1 LLYIF
6 RGQTV
11 KLLISILTLLCAILA
26 FAVFTSRRESSPS
39 TTIAAATVEPFNGKR
54 APVIVELFT
63 SEGCSSCPPADAVL
77 TQLQQSQPVAEAE
90 VIAMSEHVDY
100 WNYIGWADPF
110 SSAAFSARQESYA
123 GAFGSE
129 RIYTPQMVV
138 DGQIEVVG
146 NNLSKAREAI
156 ARAARESKA
165 DVRIEA
171 RIETSK
177 DDRAIRLNVTVN
189 DAPPIN
195 RGDVAETVLAV
206 TEDNLSSNV
215 SRGENAGRRLAHNAV
230 VRELRALGRVDD
242 ATGSFAGETTVMIAD
257 GWKRDNL
264 RVVVFVQDRAHRRV
278 LGAASIKLKGAAN

>member
-1 LLYIF
+1 
-6 RGQTV
+6 V

-26 FAVFTSRRESSPS
+26 FAVITSRRENSPS
-39 TTIAAATVEPFNGKR
+39 NTIAATVESFNGKR

-77 TQLQQSQPVAEAE
+77 RQLQKDQPVAEAE
-90 VIAMSEHVDY
+90 IIAMSEHVDY

-110 SSAAFSARQESYA
+110 SSAAFSARQESYG

-138 DGQIEVVG
+138 DGQIEFVG

-165 DVRIEA
+165 DVRIEVG
-171 RIETSK
+171 TDNGK
-177 DDRAIRLNVTVN
+177 DDRAIRLSVSVN
-189 DAPPIN
+189 DVPQIN
-195 RGDVAETVLAV
+195 RGDVAETILAV

-264 RVVVFVQDRAHRRV
+264 RVVVFVQERAHRRV
-278 LGAASIKLKGAAN
+278 LGAASIKLREVAN